1 MIESNINQNA
11 YIIRINRP
19 KVNAIDS
26 ETLIALENEIKKAT
40 EDIETNSI
48 LITGEGSFF
57 SFGLDIPSFLEL
69 NREDLKLSIHRLLNI
84 CKIIYL
90 SNKITISVING
101 HATGG
106 GCMLAISTDF
116 RLMVDQRAKIAL
128 NEINIGLSL
137 FSSTIA
143 MLRSSIGLNKAKKFL
158 LTGELIS
165 PESAKDIGLV
175 DELYTKDELF
185 KKSLEFAH
193 SFEGK
198 NPFIIKNMKQ
208 ELMKLSSKELN
219 DSNESIEKFLDIFY
233 LPETQKILEGI
244 KIKK

>member
-26 ETLIALENEIKKAT
+26 ETLTALENEIKKAT

-185 KKSLEFAH
+185 NKSLEFAH
-193 SFEGK
+193 SFENK
-198 NPFIIKNMKQ
+198 NLLIIKNMKQ

-219 DSNESIEKFLDIFY
+219 DSDESIEKFLDTFY

>member
-1 MIESNINQNA
+1 MIESNINKNT
-11 YIIRINRP
+11 YIIKINRP

-26 ETLIALENEIKKAT
+26 KTLIELEDEVKKA
-40 EDIETNSI
+40 IEEKKTNSI

-57 SFGLDIPSFLEL
+57 SFGLDIPSFLQL
-69 NREDLKLSIHRLLNI
+69 NREDLKLSIYRLLNI
-84 CKIIYL
+84 CKSIYL
-90 SNKITISVING
+90 TNKVTISAING

-137 FSSTIA
+137 FSSTIGI
-143 MLRSSIGLNKAKKFL
+143 LKNSIGLNKAKKFL
-158 LTGELIS
+158 LSGELIS
-165 PESAKDIGLV
+165 PESAKNIGLV
-175 DELYTKDELF
+175 DELYPKEELF
-185 KKSLEFAH
+185 DKSIEFAH
-193 SFEGK
+193 SFENK
-198 NPFIIKNMKQ
+198 NPLIIESMKQ
-208 ELMKLSSKELN
+208 ELIKVSSKELN
-219 DSNESIEKFLDIFY
+219 DSDESIEKFLDIFY

>member
-1 MIESNINQNA
+1 MIESDINKNT

-26 ETLIALENEIKKAT
+26 ETLIALEDQIKKAIQ
-40 EDIETNSI
+40 EEETNSI

-57 SFGLDIPSFLEL
+57 SFGLDIPSFLKL
-69 NREDLKLSIHRLLNI
+69 NRADLKSSIHRLLSI
-84 CKIIYL
+84 CKTLYL
-90 SNKITISVING
+90 TNKVTISAING

-128 NEINIGLSL
+128 NEINIGVSL

-143 MLRSSIGLNKAKKFL
+143 ILRNSIGLNKAKKFL
-158 LTGELIS
+158 LSGELIS
-165 PESAKDIGLV
+165 AVSAKDIGLV
-175 DELYTKDELF
+175 DELYPKDELF
-185 KKSLEFAH
+185 NKSMEFAN
-193 SFEGK
+193 SFENK
-198 NPFIIKNMKQ
+198 NPLIIENMKQ
-208 ELMKLSSKELN
+208 ELMKLPSKELN
-219 DSNESIEKFLDIFY
+219 DSDESIEKFLDIFY

>member
-1 MIESNINQNA
+1 MWCKIV
-11 YIIRINRP
+11 IRINRP

-26 ETLIALENEIKKAT
+26 ETLKALENEIKKAT

-143 MLRSSIGLNKAKKFL
+143 MLRNSIGLNKAKKFL

-185 KKSLEFAH
+185 MKSLEFAH

-198 NPFIIKNMKQ
+198 NPLIIKNMKQ

-219 DSNESIEKFLDIFY
+219 DSDESIEEFLDIFY

>member
-1 MIESNINQNA
+1 MQKNKSLMESNINQNA
-11 YIIRINRP
+11 YINRINRP

-26 ETLIALENEIKKAT
+26 ETLKALENEIKKAT

-116 RLMVDQRAKIAL
+116 RL
-128 NEINIGLSL
+128 SL
-137 FSSTIA
+137 IH
-143 MLRSSIGLNKAKKFL
+143 I
-158 LTGELIS
+158 
-165 PESAKDIGLV
+165 
-175 DELYTKDELF
+175 
-185 KKSLEFAH
+185 
-193 SFEGK
+193 
-198 NPFIIKNMKQ
+198 
-208 ELMKLSSKELN
+208 
-219 DSNESIEKFLDIFY
+219 
-233 LPETQKILEGI
+233 
-244 KIKK
+244 

>member
-1 MIESNINQNA
+1 MKFTFITLFPE
-11 YIIRINRP
+11 IIR
-19 KVNAIDS
+19 AY
-26 ETLIALENEIKKAT
+26 LNESIIKKA
-40 EDIETNSI
+40 IEKS
-48 LITGEGSFF
+48 LIAFETI
-57 SFGLDIPSFLEL
+57 DPKDFLESKERIDDKVYGGGPGML
-69 NREDLKLSIHRLLNI
+69 LKSEPLMKALDEAILKSDKSKS
-84 CKIIYL
+84 KIIYL
-90 SNKITISVING
+90 SNKITISMING

-143 MLRSSIGLNKAKKFL
+143 MLRNSIGLNKAKKFL

-198 NPFIIKNMKQ
+198 NPLIIKNMKQ

-219 DSNESIEKFLDIFY
+219 DSDESIEEFLDIFY

>member
-128 NEINIGLSL
+128 NEINLSL
-137 FSSTIA
+137 IH
-143 MLRSSIGLNKAKKFL
+143 I
-158 LTGELIS
+158 
-165 PESAKDIGLV
+165 
-175 DELYTKDELF
+175 
-185 KKSLEFAH
+185 
-193 SFEGK
+193 
-198 NPFIIKNMKQ
+198 
-208 ELMKLSSKELN
+208 
-219 DSNESIEKFLDIFY
+219 
-233 LPETQKILEGI
+233 
-244 KIKK
+244 

>member
-48 LITGEGSFF
+48 LITGERSFF

-143 MLRSSIGLNKAKKFL
+143 MLRNSIGLNKAKKFL

-185 KKSLEFAH
+185 NKSLEFAH

-198 NPFIIKNMKQ
+198 NPLIIKNMKQ

-219 DSNESIEKFLDIFY
+219 DSDESIEEFLDIFY

-244 KIKK
+244 KIRK

>member
-185 KKSLEFAH
+185 NKSLEFAH
-193 SFEGK
+193 SFENK
-198 NPFIIKNMKQ
+198 NLLIIKNMKQ

-219 DSNESIEKFLDIFY
+219 DSDESIEKFLDIFY

>member
-143 MLRSSIGLNKAKKFL
+143 MLRNSIGLNKAKKFL

-185 KKSLEFAH
+185 NHSLEFAH

-198 NPFIIKNMKQ
+198 NPLIIKNMKQ

-219 DSNESIEKFLDIFY
+219 DSDESIEEFLDIFY

>member
-143 MLRSSIGLNKAKKFL
+143 MLRSSIGLNKAKRFL

-185 KKSLEFAH
+185 NKSLEFAH
-193 SFEGK
+193 SFENK
-198 NPFIIKNMKQ
+198 NPLIIKNMKQ

-219 DSNESIEKFLDIFY
+219 DSDESIEKFLDIFY